1 MARDMKQIP
10 LLLDTEMYET
20 LRRMAYEQKIAMAEI
35 IRRALAEYLGKPRKG
50 KEEGK

>member
-10 LLLDTEMYET
+10 LLLDTEMYEI

-35 IRRALAEYLGKPRKG
+35 IRRALAEYLKKEAGRWKP
-50 KEEGK
+50 

>member
-20 LRRMAYEQKIAMAEI
+20 LRRMAYEQKTPMAEI
-35 IRRALAEYLGKPRKG
+35 IRRALAEYLKKEVGK
-50 KEEGK
+50 